1 MFPNCHPKRFL
12 SCFSF
17 YPYGM
22 SAIFPYT
29 PAINLLLNLWQ
40 IDRWKMFSHFLKIAV
55 SFIINKIMQF
65 YIFIGH
71 LYFFF
76 WEFPNYIL
84 DLGCLFFLLICR
96 FLPTLRIHFFL
107 SYIIN
112 ISSCFF
118 TYFLTLWCCLP
129 YSFYNFHIVRSIK
142 SGSVSGVIL
151 STVSLPSYRNNLYF
165 LLLLFL
171 D

>member
-1 MFPNCHPKRFL
+1 MLFPNCHPKGFL
-12 SCFSF
+12 SFFFF
-17 YPYGM
+17 YPYGV

-29 PAINLLLNLWQ
+29 LAINLLNLWQ
-40 IDRWKMFSHFLKIAV
+40 IDRWKMVSHFFKIAV

-84 DLGCLFFLLICR
+84 DLGCLFFLLICIV
-96 FLPTLRIHFFL
+96 LPTLRIHFFPVI
-107 SYIIN
+107 YIN

-118 TYFLTLWCCLP
+118 IYFLTLWCYLP

-142 SGSVSGVIL
+142 SGSVPGVIL
-151 STVSLPSYRNNLYF
+151 STVSLPSYRDNLYF
-165 LLLLFL
+165 ILYSF
-171 D
+171 